1 MKEIFSRYFKVSIMS
16 SIIFM
21 TMGLLLFFNPEGII
35 VSISIIIGLFVCFY
49 GITQLVFYFKNR
61 EFGYSDLMIGLFT
74 IISGF
79 LLISNTNIIATI
91 IPIAIGICMIGMGAK
106 KLELSL
112 NLKDSRVT
120 GWSYMFIMAI
130 LTIVC
135 GIVLIINPIKGAFIA
150 TKIVGLIIVIYSV
163 IDVIESIIFKNNVKK
178 ISKIIEQ

>member
-1 MKEIFSRYFKVSIMS
+1 
-16 SIIFM
+16 
-21 TMGLLLFFNPEGII
+21 
-35 VSISIIIGLFVCFY
+35 
-49 GITQLVFYFKNR
+49 
-61 EFGYSDLMIGLFT
+61 MIGLLAV
-74 IISGF
+74 IAGF

-91 IPIAIGICMIGMGAK
+91 IPITIGICMIGMGAK
-106 KLELSL
+106 KLEVSL
-112 NLKDSRVT
+112 NLKDSSVT

>member
-1 MKEIFSRYFKVSIMS
+1 MKEIFSRYFKASIMS

-21 TMGLLLFFNPEGII
+21 IMGLLLFFNPEGII
-35 VSISIIIGLFVCFY
+35 VSISIIIGLFACLY

-61 EFGYSDLMIGLFT
+61 EFGYSDLMIGLFA
-74 IISGF
+74 IIAGF

-91 IPIAIGICMIGMGAK
+91 IPITIGICMIGMGAK

-112 NLKDSRVT
+112 NLKDSMVT